1 MKIYSSKV
9 LRIPCME
16 TKAAARGEL
25 PGENETQKTGNL
37 RKEFGQ

>member
-1 MKIYSSKV
+1 
-9 LRIPCME
+9 ME